1 MTARS
6 DPHHPASDRAPARAR
21 NIRDLGDI
29 ILSLLPFVAIAVL
42 IGIGAFKTRCG
53 G

>member
-1 MTARS
+1 MTARP
-6 DPHHPASDRAPARAR
+6 DPHPPASNRPPGRTR
-21 NIRDLGDI
+21 SIRDLGDI

-42 IGIGAFKTRCG
+42 IGIGAFKARCG

>member
-1 MTARS
+1 MTARP
-6 DPHHPASDRAPARAR
+6 DPHTPASDRAPARKR
-21 NIRDLGDI
+21 SLRDLGDI

-42 IGIGAFKTRCG
+42 IGIGAFKARCG